1 MNLCDAFTALPAAD
15 SETEF
20 TAVPLTGRRIDF
32 LAKAT
37 DGSPVFLLRDS
48 SPARYLPAIELKNV
62 SVRFHSTCRVRRSSG
77 VLEDQFAVVSCQAA
91 EPELHQIFIRCLAAA
106 AEQLPTQA
114 DTADLQRCVQS
125 LLDLFRAL
133 GRPSGGE
140 VAGLWAEL
148 FVMSRSRDVVNALRA
163 WHADQFERFDFSW
176 PTGCIEVKATV
187 QEERQHEF
195 ALEQLRSPVGGNGY
209 VVSVLLQPLNG
220 GVGVIDLAQ
229 AIERAVAVEPVLR
242 LKLWENIAAA
252 LGSDFSERLDRRF
265 DSSYAARNL
274 AVYAMADVP
283 APEQPIDPRITA
295 VRFRADLS
303 GLASSLTGDPVDVLH
318 TLMA

>member
-1 MNLCDAFTALPAAD
+1 M
-15 SETEF
+15 
-20 TAVPLTGRRIDF
+20 
-32 LAKAT
+32 
-37 DGSPVFLLRDS
+37 
-48 SPARYLPAIELKNV
+48 
-62 SVRFHSTCRVRRSSG
+62 
-77 VLEDQFAVVSCQAA
+77 LEDQFAVVSCQAA